1 MTKAVVQ
8 EAVVPQEK
16 RLYVIRVFT
25 GHEEKVKA
33 YILSE
38 VERLG
43 LQDKI
48 GEIVIPT
55 QTVIEMR
62 QGKRRSKVNRLFP
75 GYIFVEMILDPQTRE
90 LITTTPSVM
99 GFADNLPEPLAL
111 TPEEESRLKGRIL
124 EKSSEVLVEI
134 PFQIDDRVKIT
145 DGPFKDFVGTVK
157 EIYQER
163 RKLKIL
169 VSIFGRQTPVEVDF
183 LQVTTNFTT

>member
-1 MTKAVVQ
+1 MAKTAVQ

-16 RLYVIRVFT
+16 RLYVVRVFT
-25 GHEEKVKA
+25 GHEEKVKS

-99 GFADNLPEPLAL
+99 GFADNIPEPSAL

-124 EKSSEVLVEI
+124 EKSSEILVEI